1 MMWPLPPLD
10 KQLVAITIQP
20 HHLSCSWIQRS
31 HKKAPLLL
39 RAYKRFNLKN
49 LELEKLTLFNP
60 TRIKKYITTF
70 LSTHQLHNAFIV
82 CSLSGPNITEQFI
95 PLYTASPTPDNF
107 SVQKTENILWEY
119 EYIYPRDHQFI
130 FYVYSIPRAILLQY
144 QLLFIAAHLNIIAI
158 IPQRRVL
165 LSLYKFLYGTAFRQA
180 QLAVDMT
187 RYHNMIEYLF
197 TPDLLARI
205 INISSGIQSTSQEMS
220 YLLTACGLF
229 VSEGIVI

>member
-1 MMWPLPPLD
+1 MWPLPPLD
-10 KQLVAITIQP
+10 KQFVAITIQP

-39 RAYKRFNLKN
+39 RAYKRFRLQN

-60 TRIKKYITTF
+60 TSIKKYITTF
-70 LSTHQLHNAFIV
+70 LSTYQLHNAFIV
-82 CSLSGPNITEQFI
+82 FSLSGPNIIEQFI
-95 PLYTASPTPDNF
+95 PLYTANPTPDNF
-107 SVQKTENILWEY
+107 FMQKAENVLWEY
-119 EYIYPRDHQFI
+119 EYVYPRDHQFI
-130 FYVYSIPRAILLQY
+130 FYVYSMPRAILLQY
-144 QLLFIAAHLNIIAI
+144 QLLSIAAHLNVIAI
-158 IPQRRVL
+158 VPQRRVL
-165 LSLYKFLYGTAFRQA
+165 LSLYKFLYDSAFRQA

-205 INISSGIQSTSQEMS
+205 INISPNIINRTEEMP

-229 VSEGIVI
+229 VSEGVKI